1 MKRRANSRRLLA
13 TLCAGLALAAGPAA
27 AFDLMDAYRLA
38 LSADPSFQAAR
49 ATAEAAR
56 ELLPQARAELLPQI
70 SISASRN
77 NNNTEQT
84 SQSAFTG
91 RDVTREYDYVGK
103 NAALSLRQP
112 LFRLGSV
119 ARYYQAS
126 AQVDAAE
133 ATLEKDTQQLALR
146 VSGAYFDALIA
157 REKLDS
163 ILAQK
168 DAYAGQLAAAERS
181 LAAGFGTRTD
191 IDDARARLDM
201 AGAQEIEARH
211 ALGVAERA
219 LAGIVNQRVKT
230 ETLARI
236 DAGRLRLDR
245 PDPADLD
252 AWLVQAEEQ
261 NPELRAMR
269 SGVEAAER
277 EVDKSRAAHLPTLDL
292 VASRRHSDSDSDTT
306 IGSLYRTTSV
316 GVQLNIPIYSG
327 GHTNSALRQA
337 HANLEKARQQYEAGK
352 RQLEVMVAKEFGGVE
367 QGVARV
373 RALEQALRSAEQA
386 LHSTRKGVQAGT
398 RNSVDVLNA
407 LQQLANTRHELAS
420 ARAAYATG
428 RLKLKAAAGTLT
440 EQDVAE
446 VNAWLG
452 ADTPPAMLPSTEAKA
467 EKSALISR

>member
-1 MKRRANSRRLLA
+1 MKRPANSRRRLA
-13 TLCAGLALAAGPAA
+13 ALCAGLALAAGPAG

-38 LSADPSFQAAR
+38 LTADPNFQAAR

-70 SISASRN
+70 SISANRSKN
-77 NNNTEQT
+77 DTEQT
-84 SQSAFTG
+84 SKAYNL
-91 RDVTREYDYVGK
+91 TREYEYTGK
-103 NAALSLRQP
+103 NDALSLRQP

-146 VSGAYFDALIA
+146 VSDAYFGALVA

-211 ALGVAERA
+211 ALGVAERT

-236 DAGRLRLDR
+236 DAGRLRLDN
-245 PDPADLD
+245 PNPAGLD
-252 AWLVQAEEQ
+252 AWLAQAEEL

-269 SGVEAAER
+269 SNVEAAER
-277 EVDKSRAAHLPTLDL
+277 EVDKGRAAHLPTLDL
-292 VASRRHSDSDSDTT
+292 VASRRHSDSDSDTS
-306 IGSLYRTTSV
+306 IGTMYRTTSI

-327 GHTNSALRQA
+327 GYTNSALRQA
-337 HANLEKARQQYEAGK
+337 HANLEKTRQQYEAGK
-352 RQLEVMVAKEFGGVE
+352 RQLEVMVAKEFAGVE

-398 RNSVDVLNA
+398 RNNVDVLNA
-407 LQQLANTRHELAS
+407 LQQLANTRYELAS
-420 ARAAYATG
+420 ARANYSSG
-428 RLKLKAAAGTLT
+428 RLKLKAAAGTLA

-446 VNAWLG
+446 INAWLG
-452 ADTPPAMLPSTEAKA
+452 ADTTQPIPASTAAKA